1 MYKCKNIAEA
11 LFYAQKAMD
20 NGWSRTVLEY
30 QIDSGLYDKQGKAIT
45 NFRLKLPDPQSDLAE
60 QTLKNSYNFDFLTLR
75 EKYDEKELED
85 ALSN

>member
-45 NFRLKLPDPQSDLAE
+45 NFRLKLPDP
-60 QTLKNSYNFDFLTLR
+60 
-75 EKYDEKELED
+75 
-85 ALSN
+85 